1 MCAAEEGYMSAIRQA
16 TVSGATVAYRDE
28 GRGASILLIHSG
40 FVADSMLP
48 LLSQP
53 ALQPYRKIAY
63 HRGGYGHSDRT
74 SGPRSMRDAADE
86 GLGLLDVLGIDR
98 AHLVGHSMGAVVAI
112 EMALNEP
119 QRVAS
124 LTLMEPLLGFLLTPE
139 AAAFVADT
147 AQVALPRFAS
157 GDAAG
162 ALDAWLT
169 GAFGPG
175 FREVLEQNL
184 PGAWDQAITDAET
197 AFGVELNALQ
207 QWSVGPADLERISV
221 RTLSLLHVADDW
233 VGFGQIHEGLMRRIP
248 GCQEATVDLGSHLL
262 EIADARLVAEA
273 VAPFIAEHSGDPDL
287 S

>member
-1 MCAAEEGYMSAIRQA
+1 MSAIRQA
-16 TVSGATVAYRDE
+16 TVSGASVAYRDE
-28 GRGASILLIHSG
+28 GHGAPILLMHSG

-53 ALQPYRKIAY
+53 AMRSYRKIAY
-63 HRGGYGHSDRT
+63 HRRGYGHSERT

-112 EMALNEP
+112 EMALTEP

-124 LTLMEPLLGFLLTPE
+124 LTLMEPLVGFLLTPD
-139 AAAFVADT
+139 AAAFVADA

-157 GDAAG
+157 GDPAG

-175 FREVLEQNL
+175 FREVLDRNL
-184 PGAWDQAITDAET
+184 PGAWDQAINDAEA

-221 RTLSLLHVADDW
+221 PTLSLLHVGDDW
-233 VGFGQIHEGLMRRIP
+233 IGFGQIHEGLLGRVP
-248 GCQEATVDLGSHLL
+248 GCREATVDLGSHLL
-262 EIADARLVAEA
+262 QIADARLVAEA
-273 VAPFIAEHSGDPDL
+273 VAPFIADHSVDSDL